1 VKKAAVGFIS
11 LALISFVLYSFSIIY
26 KTFRLANKK
35 EIAVLMVYHPA
46 LKSKYPHILQ
56 AYKSVLDEEGVPYEE
71 INVYMLFSLNV
82 EDIIK
87 SKPAIVFPDT
97 ISQILP
103 EELKTW
109 VQSYLRKGGSI
120 AVIYDAGTRTQKGA
134 FFEKALFSDIV
145 KINYITYSRLGKDAY
160 TVGYVKMDHGES
172 SDFFQIPPG
181 KINDGLLLGGYAYGK
196 LEYPIARNELLE
208 GFNSEEIYASAI
220 TKDRQNFPALVM
232 KNYGRGNVLYVN
244 LPLGHLKAHSD
255 DLPLRAI
262 LRTFLFRVVKIPHLL
277 NTKYGKGGLIIN
289 WHIDANV
296 DWKSIPLMLEKGY
309 LREGVDYSIHIT
321 AGNFRDY
328 PGDSLGFDACGKG
341 EPFVRMMLKYGS
353 IGSHGGWA
361 HNWFS
366 NNIVGDKFKEGQI
379 YEYIRKN
386 NECLQRITGYDIK
399 EFSAP
404 NGVHPQPIMT
414 RALENLKILAYYY
427 TGDTGSAPNRTFVNG
442 KMISK
447 EVIAFPIMPFGK
459 SASLD
464 EMKRSQ
470 KTEEEVRNWFF
481 GNIDYVVK
489 NRTVRLIY
497 SHPYDIL
504 KYPSGLQSL
513 LNYAEDSLNKG
524 ILEIKPMSYFAQFL
538 LRFLKTQHQFEL
550 NDNNLIIKLTNPEGL
565 EGITVAIPKHS
576 YKKPFSSNLLVQ
588 EDDDYYYLSVKE
600 NNTERSLSCEIIKTY

>member
-1 VKKAAVGFIS
+1 VRRAAVGFIF
-11 LALISFVLYSFSIIY
+11 LAFISFALYSFSSIY
-26 KTFRLANKK
+26 KTFRLTNKK

-46 LKSKYPHILQ
+46 LKRKYPHILQ
-56 AYKSVLDEEGVPYEE
+56 AYESVLDEEGVPYEE
-71 INVYMLFSLNV
+71 IDAYMLLSLNV

-103 EELKTW
+103 EELKPW
-109 VQSYLRKGGSI
+109 VQGYLRRGGSI
-120 AVIYDAGTRTQKGA
+120 AIVYDAGTRTQKGA
-134 FFEKALFSDIV
+134 FFERSLFSDIV

-160 TVGYVKMDHGES
+160 TVGYVKMDHGGS

-181 KINDGLLLGGYAYGK
+181 KIDDGLLLGGYAYGK
-196 LEYPIARNELLE
+196 LEYPIARNELLD
-208 GFNSEEIYASAI
+208 GFNSEEIYATAV
-220 TKDRQNFPALVM
+220 TKSKQKFPILVL

-262 LRTFLFRVVKIPHLL
+262 LRTFLFKVVKIPHLL
-277 NTKYGKGGLIIN
+277 NTRYGKGGLVIN

-296 DWKSIPLMLEKGY
+296 DWKSIPFMLEKGY
-309 LREGVDYSIHIT
+309 FRKGIDYSIHIT

-328 PGDSLGFDACGKG
+328 PGDYLGFDACGKG
-341 EPFVRMMLKYGS
+341 RPFVQMILKYGS

-366 NNIVGDKFKEGQI
+366 NNILGDKFKERQI
-379 YEYIRKN
+379 YEYIKKN
-386 NECLQRITGYDIK
+386 NECLESITGYNIK
-399 EFSAP
+399 EYSAP
-404 NGVHPQPIMT
+404 NGVHPQPMMT
-414 RALENLKILAYYY
+414 NALENLKILAYYY

-447 EVIAFPIMPFGK
+447 KVIAFPIMPFGK
-459 SASLD
+459 SASLN

-470 KTEEEVRNWFF
+470 KTEEEVKNWFF
-481 GNIDYVVK
+481 GNTDYVVA

-497 SHPYDIL
+497 SHPYDIVY
-504 KYPSGLQSL
+504 YPSGLQSFL
-513 LNYAEDSLNKG
+513 DYAAGLMNKG
-524 ILEIKPMSYFAQFL
+524 MLEIKSMTYFAQFL
-538 LRFLKTQHQFEL
+538 LRFLKTEHQFEVK
-550 NDNNLIIKLTNPEGL
+550 DANLIIKLINPEGL

-576 YKKPFSSNLLVQ
+576 YKKPLSSDLLIQ
-588 EDDDYYYLSVKE
+588 EDDDYYYLSVKG
-600 NNTERSLSCEIIKTY
+600 NNTEKSLSCEIIKTI